1 MTDPMLSAYKGI
13 GSLAGP
19 GMSISNVLGDVVK
32 SAGNILGDV
41 FSSSRTPTTFPDS
54 GGYDFESIYSDPY
67 RGNSTGDI
75 YSTGDYIF

>member
-1 MTDPMLSAYKGI
+1 MTGI
-13 GSLAGP
+13 GSLARP
-19 GMSISNVLGDVVK
+19 SIPFSNVLGDVVK
-32 SAGNILGDV
+32 GAGNILGDI

-67 RGNSTGDI
+67 RGNSSGDI